1 VQPQSQENYD
11 KEVSNTLAVLTLFA
25 TPTIAQSFCDC
36 NGSGNVLAFVNKAI
50 AIQNNKI
57 AVRWTGLDSFAMVPR
72 SGPAL
77 NSGGPAATTGG
88 GSVGYNEILRN
99 Y

>member
-1 VQPQSQENYD
+1 VQPQSQENYN

-25 TPTIAQSFCDC
+25 TPTFAQSFCDC
-36 NGSGNVLAFVNKAI
+36 NGSGNVLAFVNKAT
-50 AIQNNKI
+50 AVQNNKI
-57 AVRWTGLDSFAMVPR
+57 AVRWNRARLFRHGPR

-88 GSVGYNEILRN
+88 VSVGYNEILRN